1 MNAAAAA
8 ARPAESSAQTDPR
21 VVRTRREIADA
32 VRDLIMETGW
42 DAVTHQNV
50 AERTGY
56 ARNTVYRHFPD
67 RIDLFAH
74 CADLDDEFGHAPRTG
89 DVRTDLIGEMV
100 AFRRALFEG
109 PAGAIMSAVIER
121 AIRDPEAVAMRDR
134 IVGTGS
140 AQTIEILEQAK
151 AEGLIDGNANPV
163 DLNAALSGSVLYAR
177 LCRDV
182 PPTDGAIA
190 ALVDRVLA

>member
-1 MNAAAAA
+1 M
-8 ARPAESSAQTDPR
+8 QTDPR

-42 DAVTHQNV
+42 DAVTHQHV

-89 DVRTDLIGEMV
+89 DVRTDLIGEMA

-121 AIRDPEAVAMRDR
+121 AIRDPEAVEMRDR
-134 IVGTGS
+134 IVATGS

-151 AEGLIDGNANPV
+151 AEGRVEPDADPV
-163 DLNAALSGSVLYAR
+163 ELNAALSGSVLYAR

-182 PPTDGAIA
+182 PPTDEAIA